1 MTISDQI
8 STTYHDIIDLAVK
21 FFEREEFNFQHTNA
35 HFVDNT
41 KALSINIDIANN
53 LNMVIK
59 VSLKTLEPKVKF
71 KSHSN
76 SLISLE
82 DLNGVSQDLTNMSGI
97 IIPNYIEYLRKNIN
111 ELKEM
116 IEEREHVFRRRDELH
131 QERSNALDAGNEE
144 RANEIFVLLWGE
156 RNR

>member
-1 MTISDQI
+1 MTINEQLSKNYEAI
-8 STTYHDIIDLAVK
+8 TNMPVK

-59 VSLKTLEPKVKF
+59 VSLKTLQAKVKF

-82 DLNGVSQDLTNMSGI
+82 ELSDVSQDLTNMSGI

-116 IEEREHVFRRRDELH
+116 VEERAHLFRRLYELH
-131 QERSNALDAGNEE
+131 QERSDALATGDDKKYK
-144 RANEIFVLLWGE
+144 EINQLLWG
-156 RNR
+156 RD